1 MLGFVDRI
9 GYDVVILTEIGQE
22 VLTSCDSELL
32 AQAFKAQY
40 VKEHQKNINNL
51 YKIEVRRTLRY
62 SV

>member
-9 GYDVVILTEIGQE
+9 GYDVIIFTEIGQE
-22 VLTSCDSELL
+22 VLTSCDNELL

-51 YKIEVRRTLRY
+51 YEIEVRKTLRY
-62 SV
+62 SA

>member
-22 VLTSCDSELL
+22 VLTSCDNELL